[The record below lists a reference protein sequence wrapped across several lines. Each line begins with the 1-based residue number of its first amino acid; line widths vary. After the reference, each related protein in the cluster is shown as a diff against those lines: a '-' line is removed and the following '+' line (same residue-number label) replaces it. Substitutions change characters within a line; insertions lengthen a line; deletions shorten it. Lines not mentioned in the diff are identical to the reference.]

1 MSQEELTITEKRT
14 KKKATKSTLCTR
26 LVTQKLQG
34 EKSHLSKVR
43 EVIGAKSSFSTCGFS
58 LPRGLSIANGSL
70 EKREKTGKKANKL
83 RLERQGS
90 GEKIEKGIEERKE
103 T

>member
-1 MSQEELTITEKRT
+1 M
-14 KKKATKSTLCTR
+14 
-26 LVTQKLQG
+26 
-34 EKSHLSKVR
+34 R
-43 EVIGAKSSFSTCGFS
+43 EVIGAKSSFSTSGFS
-58 LPRGLSIANGSL
+58 LPRGLPIANGSL
-70 EKREKTGKKANKL
+70 EKREDGGGKKANKL